1 MDYLGYGVEELEGGG
16 QWRRSGLE
24 KIVAEV
30 NQVATG
36 TYPGGL
42 LKFLLLVQQWI
53 RFGRT
58 SGLVLLF
65 SCMLCLYLTVAGF
78 MKGRKLMSF
87 GCLAARLLQ
96 FT

>member
-1 MDYLGYGVEELEGGG
+1 MVVEELEDGG
-16 QWRRSGLE
+16 QWRRSVSE
-24 KIVAEV
+24 KIVAGV
-30 NQVATG
+30 DQGAT
-36 TYPGGL
+36 GGL

-53 RFGRT
+53 RYGRT

-78 MKGRKLMSF
+78 TKNRTLMPFGRLV
-87 GCLAARLLQ
+87 ARLFQ